1 MNKFLMFACLS
12 LLVVSCTMQKRLHNP
27 GWNVQWN
34 KNYHSSSFVADG
46 EQSVG
51 QPKKTIFKDHPV
63 LEEEEMTLNSD
74 SMDCVFNSA
83 IHFES
88 DHPED
93 SNCSYIKV
101 EKSAKKLNDLFFES
115 NVTRSND
122 LRNKKNFQA
131 AKNPVNDDSFYLL
144 LLIFSGL
151 VFLGLVLLG
160 LVFYFGFQAFYVP
173 LLIVGLLAFI
183 LASWIIWTLIM
194 RLFFIIIGGGS

>member
-1 MNKFLMFACLS
+1 MSDCVIQNGRAGNGGISISFCGKDEEPYWKDILKLIK
-12 LLVVSCTMQKRLHNP
+12 VNVKTM
-27 GWNVQWN
+27 
-34 KNYHSSSFVADG
+34 
-46 EQSVG
+46 
-51 QPKKTIFKDHPV
+51 KDHPFPWKD
-63 LEEEEMTLNSD
+63 EEPN
-74 SMDCVFNSA
+74 
-83 IHFES
+83 
-88 DHPED
+88 PE
-93 SNCSYIKV
+93 
-101 EKSAKKLNDLFFES
+101 AKP
-115 NVTRSND
+115 D